1 MKKRK
6 YSKDPEDGGRKKITM
21 NMTDL
26 FSQMKEERLMGWMEK
41 LINTPSVV
49 GYYPE
54 IHHLL
59 EEFANEYGYEVL
71 YDNRHTAY
79 IYLKGNDETNTVVVG
94 AHLDTIGMVVRSI
107 ADNGWLNVRNL
118 GGVNFH
124 SVEGENVYVHTR
136 HNGTYSGMLINQS
149 HSVHVFDDARS
160 RERDFAEMA
169 IVLDEDVH
177 TKEQTEA
184 LGVRPGDLVS
194 VEPRFVTTESGYIKS
209 RHIDDK
215 ANVAVLLE
223 ALALLAEN
231 NLKPA
236 YNTYFAFPINEEIGM
251 GGRFVPAEA
260 NEYLALD
267 IGLVGGLQSGDEKK
281 VSICA
286 ADRVTPYDW
295 GLTTE
300 LSDLAEK
307 YDIDAVMDIFYRYS
321 SDASAAYQADNN
333 LAPACI
339 GMGCMT
345 SHGYER
351 THKDGV
357 LNTLK
362 LTLAYLLDRS
372 MQSKEL

>member
-1 MKKRK
+1 MEEKTTTVK
-6 YSKDPEDGGRKKITM
+6 SLCTKIDA
-21 NMTDL
+21 N
-26 FSQMKEERLMGWMEK
+26 RLVGLMEG

-49 GYYPE
+49 GYYPQ
-54 IHHLL
+54 IHEYL
-59 EEFANEYGYEVL
+59 EVFAREYGYTVT

-79 IYLKGNDETNTVVVG
+79 IYVEGENPGQEAVVVG

-107 ADNGWLNVRNL
+107 SEQGWLNVRNL

-160 RERDFAEMA
+160 REREFDQMA
-169 IVLDEDVH
+169 VVIDEDVH
-177 TKEQTEA
+177 TKEQVEA
-184 LGVRPGDLVS
+184 LDVRPGDLIS
-194 VEPRFVTTESGYIKS
+194 VEPRFVMTDSGYIKS

-215 ANVAVLLE
+215 ANAAILLE
-223 ALALLAEN
+223 LLALFAEN
-231 NLKPA
+231 KIKPA

-251 GGRFVPAEA
+251 GGRYVPKEA
-260 NEYLALD
+260 TEYLALD
-267 IGLVGGLQSGDEKK
+267 IGLVGGQQAGDEKK
-281 VSICA
+281 VSICG

-295 GLTTE
+295 ALTTE
-300 LSDLAEK
+300 LADLAEK
-307 YDIDAVMDIFYRYS
+307 YGIDSVLDIYYRYS
-321 SDASAAYQADNN
+321 SDASAALQADNN

-351 THKDGV
+351 THMDGV
-357 LNTLK
+357 LNTAK

-372 MQSKEL
+372 LRERN